1 MMLTSAY
8 LLGTHS
14 LTRRDRR
21 DPKGAVKSSGGCDSL
36 YSRVGTS
43 RKKEK
48 ASSMVGRVTERKGVE
63 ASCRS

>member
-1 MMLTSAY
+1 MLTSAY

-14 LTRRDRR
+14 LTGRDRR
-21 DPKGAVKSSGGCDSL
+21 DRKGAVKSSGDCDSL

-43 RKKEK
+43 RKKEE